1 MDAQFTQK
9 LVNELTSLEEVAEEI
24 LADKQEMIDL
34 DKRRQKTREAV
45 RALQKDKKIQKT
57 WVCFGNTF
65 LKLSTQQTKK
75 LLEKDMR
82 QIDDEIDEIR
92 HNLKPKVN
100 KLRDLEHQDDIK
112 GFNLRPLSKE
122 ELQSLESFM

>member
-45 RALQKDKKIQKT
+45 RALQKDKQTQKS

-75 LLEKDMR
+75 LLEK
-82 QIDDEIDEIR
+82 
-92 HNLKPKVN
+92 VN
-100 KLRDLEHQDDIK
+100 KVRRTLC
-112 GFNLRPLSKE
+112 
-122 ELQSLESFM
+122 